1 MSVILGYGGSI
12 QLSREWPIP
21 TVFPQSSLTGAGT
34 LLCREK
40 AFWTGQRVL
49 IYSHLGLPLRIN
61 GAAYA
66 PSPDGH
72 RFWGGLGVM
81 GPNTDHRTN
90 DAGIFWDASD
100 ASPFWE
106 DATSTGFTQTTS
118 AYIYRD
124 RLDRISFYSSE
135 IGAINKS
142 QDLLIP
148 FSQVQFDNLLIAAYD
163 PATEYIAAVEALG
176 EVIFYESPQAEEPAT
191 NYVDLPSL
199 ITGAADDPER
209 RGWSTLVACKEWTLQ
224 TDPTVL
230 DTTAI
235 GEDFGDSVKDVVRGS
250 GSFNGFVPVGQ
261 SQSGKIDAKDFVRLM
276 LMTETG
282 SKASARLRIQD
293 ESGVGNCKEEC
304 VWIECDIL
312 LGPGELSA
320 TFDNAVS
327 YSSQFVV
334 VKDSDGNGIKPV
346 IGVFE

>member
-12 QLSREWPIP
+12 QLSRDWPVP
-21 TVFPQSSLTGAGT
+21 TAFPQSSLTGAGT
-34 LLCREK
+34 LLCRDR

-49 IYSHLGLPLRIN
+49 VYSYLGLPLRAD

-72 RFWGGLGVM
+72 RFWGGLGVT

-90 DAGIFWDASD
+90 DAGVFWDASD

-106 DATSTGFTQTTS
+106 DAASTGFDQITS

-135 IGAINKS
+135 IGAINNS
-142 QDLLIP
+142 DDMLIP
-148 FSQVQFDNLLIAAYD
+148 FSPIQFDNLMIAAYD
-163 PATEYIAAVEALG
+163 PAPEYIAAVEALG
-176 EVIFYESPQAEEPAT
+176 EVIFFESPQTEQPVT

-199 ITGAADDPER
+199 ITEAADDPER
-209 RGWSTLVACKEWTLQ
+209 RGWSALVACREWTLQ

-230 DTTAI
+230 DVTAI
-235 GEDFGDSVKDVVRGS
+235 GEDFGDSVKDVVKGS
-250 GSFNGFVPVGQ
+250 GSFNGFVPIGQ
-261 SQSGKIDAKDFVRLM
+261 KQPGKIDAKDFVRLM

-293 ESGVGNCKEEC
+293 ERGAGDCKEEC

-320 TFDNAVS
+320 SFDEAVS

-334 VKDSDGNGIKPV
+334 VKDSNGNGIKPV